1 MLLASSKSHIEMM
14 CDKCLNYG
22 HFVKIMII
30 TIHLIIVKSQ
40 FTTTIDIAVRPCV
53 TVFYI

>member
-1 MLLASSKSHIEMM
+1 MLLASSNRHIEMM

-22 HFVKIMII
+22 HFVKIKII
-30 TIHLIIVKSQ
+30 TIHFTLVKSQ
-40 FTTTIDIAVRPCV
+40 YTTTIDIAVRPCV